1 MATSILFL
9 TLKNLFVQSFLM
21 NAKRIDI
28 NTKCWHPRPKLLDGN
43 ILLKFFLKTIL
54 KSASFDTLDDLPRFR
69 VQKL

>member
-43 ILLKFFLKTIL
+43 ILLKFFFENYSKICV
-54 KSASFDTLDDLPRFR
+54 F
-69 VQKL
+69 